1 MYNENHIKSRREIL
15 KHLIILLS
23 LLLMSSCGGG
33 GSGGPSAPRT
43 AYLLPDNSV
52 SLGSPD
58 TPLLNANYLSDKAY
72 KFAWYNLFIPVVSA
86 VGLTE
91 TLFRNTENPTPE
103 LFTQATLNVLSDKH
117 ARELSKYQDAP
128 DYNYNELLQIGISGG
143 SPTVEVFASAG
154 HVAYG
159 LIFKLWLSELDLKR
173 QVYEQVRILNPAEL
187 DSEDPTLTFA
197 GVMLPATL
205 TTQSSTYTFTDYTF
219 TKGTQTFSYF
229 TGWAEGTN
237 TLAVRS
243 AYEQEDPDF
252 SFLDSVE
259 SAVSTNSITVLISK
273 EGKPLPGFTTNP
285 YKVIL
290 QGTKDDANNIEI
302 AARLYRPGWEVNIKE
317 QATTNTSMGRIVIQ
331 VHAEPQT
338 NDDYLMRV
346 DYAQCP
352 TITAENA
359 CNSALLGAITGSEV
373 YNIKMIAEN
382 KSLLDIG
389 NKLTSGPTPTATTI
403 PVPTFWTDTTATFRL
418 KF

>member
-1 MYNENHIKSRREIL
+1 MYNENHIKSRIEIL

-33 GSGGPSAPRT
+33 GSGGPSAPHT
-43 AYLLPDNSV
+43 AYLLSYDSV

-58 TPLLNANYLSDKAY
+58 TPLLLRNNANYLSDKAY
-72 KFAWYNLFIPVVSA
+72 KFAWYNLFIPVASA

-91 TLFRNTENPTPE
+91 TLFKDAKNPISE
-103 LFTQATLNVLSDKH
+103 LFTQATLDRLHKEY
-117 ARELSKYQDAP
+117 AGELHKFQDATK
-128 DYNYNELLQIGISGG
+128 YNYNQLLQSGRSSRG

-159 LIFKLWLSELDLKR
+159 LIFKLWLSELNLKR
-173 QVYEQVRILNPAEL
+173 KVYRQVIVSIPAEL

-205 TTQSSTYTFTDYTF
+205 TAQTSTYKVDEG
-219 TKGTQTFSYF
+219 TKTFSYF
-229 TGWAEGTN
+229 TGWANGTN

-243 AYEQEDPDF
+243 AYEQKEPDF
-252 SFLDSVE
+252 SFLESVE
-259 SAVSTNSITVLISK
+259 SAVSTNSITVRISK
-273 EGKPLPGFTTNP
+273 ERTSTTNP

-290 QGTKDDANNIEI
+290 QGTKDNANNIEI
-302 AARLYRPGWEVNIKE
+302 VARLYRPDWGANIKE
-317 QATTNTSMGRIVIQ
+317 QTATTDMGRMVIE
-331 VHAEPQT
+331 VHAEPKS
-338 NDDYLMRV
+338 NGDYLMRV
-346 DYAQCP
+346 DYAQCLTT
-352 TITAENA
+352 TIENM
-359 CNSALLGAITGSEV
+359 CNLALLGAITGSEV

-403 PVPTFWTDTTATFRL
+403 PVPDFWTDTATFHVN
-418 KF
+418 F